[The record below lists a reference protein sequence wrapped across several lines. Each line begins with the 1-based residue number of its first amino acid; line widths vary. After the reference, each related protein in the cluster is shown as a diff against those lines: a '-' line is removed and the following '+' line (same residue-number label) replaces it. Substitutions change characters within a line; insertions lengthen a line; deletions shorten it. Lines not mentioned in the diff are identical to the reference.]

1 MVKIC
6 EFSSGSDRDGAQTSL
21 RLNHQGKAEPFL
33 CPLFLSESFSLYR
46 LSIGHY
52 LFFGCKGT
60 GKVAF
65 AGVTNKANFFNIST
79 ADRLK
84 ELMTRAVNNRT
95 RERNYFKLYC
105 EMLDGNITEEEFD
118 KEIEEHED
126 KYIIK
131 QDKDASIED
140 IEVALEVSPSLMS
153 ITSPDDMAE
162 VFSFSEKS
170 MQKSLQ

>member
-1 MVKIC
+1 
-6 EFSSGSDRDGAQTSL
+6 
-21 RLNHQGKAEPFL
+21 
-33 CPLFLSESFSLYR
+33 
-46 LSIGHY
+46 
-52 LFFGCKGT
+52 
-60 GKVAF
+60 
-65 AGVTNKANFFNIST
+65 
-79 ADRLK
+79 
-84 ELMTRAVNNRT
+84 MTRAVNNRT

-162 VFSFSEKS
+162 VFSFSENQCKKS
-170 MQKSLQ
+170 PIMAIYIKEGEIIEGKKLMSLPEGLSGRDSKRNLSRAKDDIIRTRPK